1 MNFNFSSL
9 GEQNF
14 TSSAGAYLRPYEI
27 YPVTLT
33 KIEKSEIKGK
43 KDANMSYPVVTI
55 EFTGCGDNKGVYT
68 ENLFVPNSEKDME
81 RRKIKNSAGHES
93 EVPSNFENFQFTL
106 MQIVEVINPAGA
118 QKIKDN
124 ASKLKTIDQFIDL
137 IVKALTGK
145 EKVETNLKLVGRV
158 NNGVTYAALP
168 NACGINKKGEIFPNN
183 FIGDNLFFSN
193 YEITKQKEYRNAK
206 PTSMDKE
213 DEVKGEEVDLDNIE
227 L

>member
-1 MNFNFSSL
+1 
-9 GEQNF
+9 
-14 TSSAGAYLRPYEI
+14 
-27 YPVTLT
+27 
-33 KIEKSEIKGK
+33 
-43 KDANMSYPVVTI
+43 MSYPVVTI

-106 MQIVEVINPAGA
+106 MQIVEVINPTGA

-213 DEVKGEEVDLDNIE
+213 DEVGGEEVDLDNIE